1 MQLRPTKPALLQ
13 AVARFL
19 ISEVYPNIPDKRL
32 NFRVLIAA
40 NLANMVAAE
49 MDAEHELIEA
59 EIARLAELMPD
70 APARHQQPQ
79 SDLDRLRLLS
89 ELNREL
95 ATRIRQRRLSPA
107 EKRRAWDHAKETL
120 IRTLAVDNPRFDT
133 APEIE

>member
-1 MQLRPTKPALLQ
+1 MQQRPTKPALLQ
-13 AVARFL
+13 AIARFL
-19 ISEVYPNIPDKRL
+19 ISEVYPNVPDKRL

-49 MDAEHELIEA
+49 MDSEPALIEA
-59 EIARLAELMPD
+59 EMARLAELMPD
-70 APARHQQPQ
+70 ALGRHGIPQ
-79 SDLDRLRLLS
+79 SDLEAFRLLS

-95 ATRIRQRRLSPA
+95 AARVRQRRLSPA
-107 EKRRAWDHAKETL
+107 EKRRAWAHVKETL